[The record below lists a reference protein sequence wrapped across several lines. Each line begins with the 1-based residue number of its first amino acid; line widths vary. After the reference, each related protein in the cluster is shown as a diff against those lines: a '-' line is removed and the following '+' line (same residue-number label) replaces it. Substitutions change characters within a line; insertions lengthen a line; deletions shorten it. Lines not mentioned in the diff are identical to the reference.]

1 MLFVVSATF
10 LFDHHEENNMKPKYG
25 IVAGIAIILFCFSPI
40 STVFSTN
47 YLQPKS
53 VIFRSADEKLEMAKE
68 VKADLLV
75 PDTFKKGM
83 KYYREAEE
91 MYKYKEDLDE
101 IHKAIARSKEL
112 FEKAIKDS
120 QLSGVLFI
128 ETMVAREDTI
138 KVYGHQI
145 DPENWKKAESVFRD
159 AAEQLED
166 GDSDDAKSI
175 GKEAEILYRKA
186 ELKAIQ
192 SKYLKEVWSLL
203 NKADNMD
210 IEKYAP
216 VTMDKAKQ
224 FAKKTESLLH
234 LHRYDQKD
242 AEQFSIQAEYEVKHA
257 IYMASIIK
265 PLEDNDRTFE
275 SIFLD
280 AEIPIKNIADSLS
293 LSVKFDEGFDKP
305 AQNIIN
311 SIKLLQKENIE
322 LLKILKNDK
331 SELSNIIKMKNNEI
345 KELNDK
351 IGYLENRLSKLA
363 SSEEKLK
370 FEFEQEKIRKE
381 KINRISASFSAGEGK
396 VLLDGKNVLIRLYGL
411 NFPSGKSDIKPQF
424 FGLLSKLK
432 NAFSEFS
439 GCLITIEGHTDAIG
453 SDSVNQ
459 QLSEDRAE
467 AVRQYIIAN
476 SNIPWDRIQAK
487 GYGETHPVASNE
499 KPEGQAKNRRIDVVI
514 QPVSQ

>member
-1 MLFVVSATF
+1 
-10 LFDHHEENNMKPKYG
+10 MKPKYWIFIG
-25 IVAGIAIILFCFSPI
+25 FAIILFCFSPI
-40 STVFSTN
+40 STVFSAN

-53 VIFRSADEKLEMAKE
+53 VIFRSTDEKLEMAKE

-91 MYKYKEDLDE
+91 MYQNKEDMDE
-101 IHKAIARSKEL
+101 MKQFIDRSKDL

-120 QLSGVLFI
+120 QIAGVLFT
-128 ETMVAREDTI
+128 ETMVAREDTLKI
-138 KVYGHQI
+138 NGDQL
-145 DPENWKKAESVFRD
+145 DPVNWNEAEFLFRD
-159 AAEQLED
+159 AAEELED
-166 GDSDDAKSI
+166 GDSDNAKSI

-203 NKADNMD
+203 NKAENMD
-210 IEKYAP
+210 IRKYAP
-216 VTMDKAKQ
+216 ITLEKAKN
-224 FAKKTESLLH
+224 FAKKAESLLH

-242 AEQFSIQAEYEVKHA
+242 AEQLSNQAEYEVKHA
-257 IYMASIIK
+257 IYMAGIIK

-280 AEIPIKNIADSLS
+280 AEIPIKNIANSLS
-293 LSVKFDEGFDKP
+293 LSVKFDEGFDIP
-305 AQNIIN
+305 TQNIIN
-311 SIKLLQKENIE
+311 SIHLLQKENIE
-322 LLKILKNDK
+322 LSKILQNDK

-351 IGYLENRLSKLA
+351 IGYLENRLNKLA

-370 FEFEQEKIRKE
+370 FEIEQEKIRKE
-381 KINRISASFSAGEGK
+381 KIHRISASFSSDEGK
-396 VLLDGKNVLIRLYGL
+396 ALLDGKNVLIRLYGL

-432 NAFSEFS
+432 NAFSEFP
-439 GCLITIEGHTDAIG
+439 GCFITIEGHTDAIG
-453 SDSVNQ
+453 GDSVNQ

-476 SNIPWDRIQAK
+476 SNISWDRIQAK

-499 KPEGQAKNRRIDVVI
+499 TPEGQAKNRRIDVVI
-514 QPVSQ
+514 QPISQ